1 MFKRVTSTNNRF
13 GGSSTLAVKPERS
26 LLGSFQ
32 ITKRHKIIIVSVLL
46 FFGFLFVTQPFVIFY
61 RRHFFILA
69 LGAIAYIL
77 SLWALWEGMS
87 KTKAIIL
94 LILPTF
100 YCLAFTS
107 FYFLFRDIRW
117 LTRLPMAVIFGL
129 SYYLLLLS
137 QNVFSVASSRAI
149 PLYRAASS
157 TSLVYTVTTCS
168 LLLVVIFSFE
178 LPFYWNALLTAFLI
192 FPLFL
197 QTLWSVKM
205 EGIDSKIVVY
215 SIGLSLLVGECALAL
230 SFWGDAPLVKS
241 LYLAS
246 IIYSLLG
253 IVVEFTRDRL
263 TNREVME
270 YTFVGMGS
278 FLSILVIS
286 TVLMS

>member
-1 MFKRVTSTNNRF
+1 MIM
-13 GGSSTLAVKPERS
+13 RS
-26 LLGSFQ
+26 
-32 ITKRHKIIIVSVLL
+32 ITKRHKIIIACVLL

-69 LGAIAYIL
+69 FGVFAYIL

-87 KTKAIIL
+87 KTKAVVL

-100 YCLAFTS
+100 YCLGMTS
-107 FYFLFRDIRW
+107 LYFLFRDIRW
-117 LTRLPMAVIFGL
+117 LTRFPMAVFFGL
-129 SYYLLLLS
+129 SYYLLLLT
-137 QNVFSVASSRAI
+137 QNVFSVASTRAI

-157 TSLVYTVTTCS
+157 TSLVYTVFTCI
-168 LLLVVIFSFE
+168 LLLVVVFSFE
-178 LPFYWNALLTAFLI
+178 LPFYWNALLTSFLV

-205 EGIDSKIVVY
+205 DRIDSQITVY
-215 SIGLSLLVGECALAL
+215 SIGLSIMVGEGALAL
-230 SFWGDAPLVKS
+230 SFWPEVPFVKS

-246 IIYSLLG
+246 IIYTLLG

-270 YTFVGMGS
+270 YALVGVGIFMFIFIISTFVIGRA
-278 FLSILVIS
+278 
-286 TVLMS
+286 